1 MISESLF
8 LFIKAKKDPHTSWK
22 VLKLQDELEHILVA
36 ADMKQEIKVIL
47 TIT

>member
-22 VLKLQDELEHILVA
+22 VLKLQDELEHILA